1 MIEALVR
8 GLIRIICLVFLLG
21 AGSGAIIPWTAET
34 AVAATVNNIT
44 VNGNQRVDD
53 ETVRAYLSIRP
64 GRSFSAQDVDQSLKA
79 LFETGLFSDVSIVQ
93 RGGTLVVTVEENP
106 IINKIAFEGNKKFKD
121 DQLKSVVQSRERGVF
136 TRARIQTDVQ
146 RILELYRRSGRFR
159 ASVEPKIIDLPRNRV
174 NVVYEVTE
182 GPETGVAR
190 ISFIGNKAF
199 SDAKLR
205 NVVDTQQSGLLSFI
219 RSRDNYDPDR
229 LAADEQKLRRFYTE
243 RGYADFQVISS
254 IADLDRERNTFF
266 LTFTME
272 EGERYR
278 FGAIEVDSVIPGID
292 ADQLRRLAL
301 SKEGDIYS
309 SKDVEKSLEA
319 ITIELAASGYAFAQV
334 RPRLDRNA
342 EDLTIGV
349 TFVVDDG
356 PRAYIERINIRGN
369 DRTAGYV
376 IRREFD
382 IAEGDAYNR
391 VMIDRAERRLRNLG
405 YFKSVRISTE
415 PGSAS
420 DRVIVNVFVE
430 EQSTGELSFGAGFST
445 SDGIVGDISL
455 SERNFL
461 GRGYRVDLKIGG
473 GESTR
478 EYSFGAT
485 DPYFLGR
492 NVSAGF
498 RIYRKE
504 LRETDFRSYDSE
516 STGGSLS
523 FGLPI
528 TENFLT
534 RVGYRIDNTDLD
546 VSGYSGPPI
555 AANCPP
561 GVSFAVCQSAG
572 ENLTSSVFYSL
583 IYNSLDNRNAPREGI
598 YAKFTQEFAGVGG
611 DVNYLRTTGEASYF
625 HEIFPDP
632 GIVGLLRVQGGH
644 IMGISGDDIRLTD
657 AFYRGGETI
666 RGFETSG
673 IGPRDSVTTDALGGK
688 IYVAGTA
695 EIQFP
700 VPLLPPELGFSGAVF
715 ADAGT
720 LFDTDFTTF
729 DLAGPGGPPPFVLD
743 DSSIRSSV
751 GGSILWDSPLG
762 PLRADFAY
770 ALTKESYDKTQVF
783 RFGGGRRF

>member
-8 GLIRIICLVFLLG
+8 GLSRIICLVFLLG
-21 AGSGAIIPWTAET
+21 AGSGAIIPWTVQT
-34 AVAATVNNIT
+34 AVAATVSNIT

-53 ETVRAYLSIRP
+53 DTVRAYLSIRP

-93 RGGTLVVTVEENP
+93 RGGTLIVTVEENP

-121 DQLKSVVQSRERGVF
+121 DQLKTVVQSRERGVF

-229 LAADEQKLRRFYTE
+229 LAADEQKLRRFYLE

-266 LTFTME
+266 ITFTME

-278 FGAIEVDSVIPGID
+278 FGVIDVDSVIPGID
-292 ADQLRRLAL
+292 SERLRRLAI

-309 SKDVEKSLEA
+309 SKDVEQTLEA
-319 ITIELAASGYAFAQV
+319 ITIELASSGYAFAQV
-334 RPRLDRNA
+334 RPRLDKNI
-342 EDLTIGV
+342 EDLTVGV
-349 TFVVDDG
+349 TYVVDEG

-391 VMIDRAERRLRNLG
+391 VMVDRAERRLRNLG
-405 YFKSVRISTE
+405 FFKSVRISTE
-415 PGSAS
+415 PGSAA
-420 DRVIVNVFVE
+420 DRVIVNVDVE
-430 EQSTGELSFGAGFST
+430 EQSTGELSFGAGYST
-445 SDGIVGDISL
+445 GDGIVGDISL
-455 SERNFL
+455 TERNFL
-461 GRGYRVDLKIGG
+461 GRGYRVTLKVGG
-473 GESTR
+473 GRSTR
-478 EYSFGAT
+478 EYEFGAT

-504 LRETDFRSYDSE
+504 LRRNSDIRQYDSE
-516 STGGSLS
+516 STGGGLN

-528 TENFLT
+528 TENFRA
-534 RVGYRIDNTDLD
+534 RVGYRIVDTDLRIPGFD
-546 VSGYSGPPI
+546 SSLGFPAG
-555 AANCPP
+555 CPT
-561 GVSFAVCQSAG
+561 GVSLALCQSQG
-572 ENLTSSVFYSL
+572 KNLTSSVFYSL
-583 IYNSLDNRNAPREGI
+583 VYNSLDNRAAPRDGV
-598 YAKFTQEFAGVGG
+598 YAEFSQEFAGVGG
-611 DVNYLRTTGEASYF
+611 DVNFLRTTGEASYF
-625 HEIFPDP
+625 HEIIPDP

-644 IMGISGDDIRLTD
+644 IMGTSGDDVRLTD

-666 RGFETSG
+666 RGFKTSG
-673 IGPRDSVTTDALGGK
+673 IGPRDSATTDALGGK
-688 IYVAGTA
+688 IYFAGTA
-695 EIQFP
+695 EVQFP

-720 LFDTDFTTF
+720 LFDTDFTDA
-729 DLAGPGGPPPFVLD
+729 DLGGPPPFVLD
-743 DSSIRSSV
+743 DSTIRSSV
-751 GGSILWDSPLG
+751 GGSILWNSPLG